1 MPNKNDLRKIFRAK
15 RQALSASDL
24 LHSSTKILNLV
35 VSHNLVPK
43 GMLMLYLD
51 SAKHHELPMSK
62 WFDKFDELPI
72 CVPKVID
79 DNGLM
84 NAVIWEKDMPFET
97 NKWGI
102 KEPKKNVFLDPK
114 GITAIIVPLLCFD
127 NNGNRVGYGKG
138 YYDRFIKK
146 CSTHVTTI
154 GVSSFDPIEKI
165 DLLETTDIPLDYVVT
180 PQKVYSFKN

>member
-62 WFDKFDELPI
+62 WFEKFDELPI

-102 KEPKKNVFLDPK
+102 KEPKNNVFLDPK
-114 GITAIIVPLLCFD
+114 GITTIIVPLLCFD

-146 CSTHVTTI
+146 CDTDVTTI